1 MTNTLEPDILHR
13 LFSLKG
19 KTALIT
25 GAGGGIGRAL
35 AVAFAEAGAIVGAHN
50 RSEASLD
57 ETVRAIAAVGGKA
70 VRLGGDLAR
79 VEDCRALVTA
89 ADAALGGIDILVNC
103 AGTNR
108 RKPITQVTQDDFD
121 AIVAV
126 NLRAALFVAQTAHPI
141 MRARGGGKIIN
152 IGSLTTSIGLGDV
165 GVYGLTKAGLGQ
177 LTKTMAVE
185 WARDNIQVNCLAP
198 GFIDTPLTRTSLWA
212 DPKKRAWLL
221 SRTPAKRPGQPE
233 DLLGA
238 ALLLA
243 SNASSFLT
251 GQVLS
256 VDGGLLA
263 GGWWDE

>member
-1 MTNTLEPDILHR
+1 MTSDPNPDILHR

-35 AVAFAEAGAIVGAHN
+35 AIAFAEAGALIGAHN
-50 RSEASLD
+50 RAEASLD
-57 ETVRAIAAVGGKA
+57 DTMRAIAAVGGQA
-70 VRLGGDLAR
+70 VRLGGDIAR
-79 VEDCRALVTA
+79 VEDCRALVA
-89 ADAALGGIDILVNC
+89 GAQAEMGRLDIVVNC

-108 RKPITQVTQDDFD
+108 RMPLANVTQDDFD

-126 NLRAALFVAQTAHPI
+126 NLRGAFFVAQAAQPI
-141 MRARGGGKIIN
+141 MRLQGGGKIIN
-152 IGSLTTSIGLGDV
+152 IGSLTTTMGLGDV

-177 LTKTMAVE
+177 MTRTMAVE

-198 GFIDTPLTRTSLWA
+198 GFIDTPLTRTALWG
-212 DPKKRAWLL
+212 DPKKRAWILG
-221 SRTPAKRPGQPE
+221 RTPAKRAGQPG

-243 SNASSFLT
+243 TNASNFLT